1 MLKIAKYTVICLLF
15 FFTSVFSCSEKK
27 VETQV
32 ETECEQ
38 IKDIVTDCMGL
49 HRGAFDYIKN
59 CGDASLEKIKLIN
72 TCNEILN
79 YIENKD

>member
-1 MLKIAKYTVICLLF
+1 MLKIVKYAVICLLF

-27 VETQV
+27 VEFPK
-32 ETECEQ
+32 TECEQ

-59 CGDASLEKIKLIN
+59 CGDAYLEEIKLIN
-72 TCNEILN
+72 TCDEILN
-79 YIENKD
+79 YIENKE